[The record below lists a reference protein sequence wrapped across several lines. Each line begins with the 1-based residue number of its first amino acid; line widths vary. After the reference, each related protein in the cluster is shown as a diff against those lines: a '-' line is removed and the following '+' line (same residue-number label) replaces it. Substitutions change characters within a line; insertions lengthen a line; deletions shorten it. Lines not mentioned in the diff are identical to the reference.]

1 MHHLQGGAAVTDIL
15 APEALSIEEYHR
27 AAPAWFSKTTL
38 RMFAEMGAPWFR
50 LWLDK
55 EVAAP
60 VPKGVKQGIA
70 LDTLLTEGLAAFNE
84 RVVFSPPDY
93 DGRKTAR
100 KEWAA
105 NNASKIILPDE
116 DRIVLA
122 DAADAVRRCS
132 AWPAIKKSLAQHSIR
147 RHDAGLGFGLQSRPD
162 WYFPSENV
170 VFDLKKTADLSG
182 FGAQAINLGY
192 HLQAAVARWC
202 LGCDDLRAFLVAV
215 EWERGARCRV
225 YEIPPDVLAHADRE
239 MRKIALEI
247 SRRMK
252 ENNWTDHQPEAE
264 MLPVPEWMQRRMA
277 Q

>member
-1 MHHLQGGAAVTDIL
+1 MTDII
-15 APEALSIEEYHR
+15 APDALSIEEYHR
-27 AAPAWFSKTTL
+27 AAPAWFSKTSL
-38 RMFAEMGAPWFR
+38 RYFAEMGAPWFR
-50 LWLDK
+50 LWLDGHVQTPK
-55 EVAAP
+55 
-60 VPKGVKQGIA
+60 PKGVEQGLA
-70 LDTLLTEGLAAFNE
+70 LDALLTEGQQALDDRFAFA
-84 RVVFSPPDY
+84 PPDL
-93 DGRKTAR
+93 DRRT
-100 KEWAA
+100 KEGKAWAA
-105 NNASKIILPDE
+105 ENAGRTILPDG
-116 DRIVLA
+116 DRIILA
-122 DAADAVRRCS
+122 EAANAVRRCS
-132 AWPAIKKSLAQHSIR
+132 AWPAIEKSLAQHSIR

-225 YEIPPDVLAHADRE
+225 YEIPPYALEDGDTQ
-239 MRKIALEI
+239 MCKIAREI
-247 SRRMK
+247 SRRMQSGD
-252 ENNWTDHQPEAE
+252 WTDHQPEAE